1 MSFDSNGKVKITR
14 SQQIPTSLNCGS
26 SQLYGVEGDWQ
37 IVDYPQHPE
46 CAGCQFE
53 IKSRDGSQHA
63 YHLHARVVN
72 NLNCSLEY
80 NPSSKVWQPSHVMS
94 TMMAGP
100 PEEMR
105 KESVVSSLISGIKH
119 LEVQGQGQLVI
130 QTNSGE
136 QVRLERFEKA
146 APAAVT
152 QNIFE

>member
-1 MSFDSNGKVKITR
+1 VSFDSDGKVKISR
-14 SQQIPTSLNCGS
+14 SQQIPTSLNRGS
-26 SQLYGVEGDWQ
+26 SQFNGVEGDWQ

-46 CAGCQFE
+46 CAGYQFE
-53 IKSRDGSQHA
+53 IKSRDGSQQA

-80 NPSSKVWQPSHVMS
+80 NPSSNVWKPSHVMS

-105 KESVVSSLISGIKH
+105 KESVVSSLISGIQH
-119 LEVQGQGQLVI
+119 LDVQGQGQLVI

-136 QVRLERFEKA
+136 QVRLERFGKA